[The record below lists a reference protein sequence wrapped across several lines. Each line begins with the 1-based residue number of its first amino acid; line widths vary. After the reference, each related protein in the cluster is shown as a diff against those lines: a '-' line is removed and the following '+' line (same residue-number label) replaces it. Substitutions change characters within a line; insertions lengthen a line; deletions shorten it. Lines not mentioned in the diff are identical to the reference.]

1 MPFVLQNVV
10 FPTDRDPDLLP
21 LYLDADSWST
31 IDEKPVRVATGA
43 HIGDVLGRESV
54 RVRQGRRTSFASYF
68 NAFPASYWQHW
79 TAVRTVTLT
88 VRTTGDAT
96 VLVYRS
102 NGSGVQQ
109 RIGTAEVAGQATSS
123 FDIALT
129 QFSDGGWIW
138 FDIVSDRAD
147 VTLDGAEWTTEQQ
160 PAREGRASLGI
171 TTYNKPTYCIETLEA
186 LAASPGVREV
196 VDRIFLIDQGTDRV
210 NQQPAFG
217 AVSDALGEQLA
228 ADHPA
233 QPRRIRR
240 VRARHA
246 RDAGAP
252 RERLRAAAR
261 R

>member
-54 RVRQGRRTSFASYF
+54 RVRKGRRTSFASYF

-79 TAVRTVTLT
+79 TAIRSVTLT
-88 VRTTGDAT
+88 VRTTGEAT

-109 RIGTAEVAGQATSS
+109 RIDTAEVTGEATTSS
-123 FDIALT
+123 FEIPLT

-138 FDIVSDRAD
+138 FDIVSGRQD
-147 VTLDGAEWTTEQQ
+147 VILDGAEWTTTQQ
-160 PAREGRASLGI
+160 PARAGKASLGI
-171 TTYNKPTYCIETLEA
+171 TTYNKPTYCVETLEA
-186 LAASPGVREV
+186 LAA
-196 VDRIFLIDQGTDRV
+196 
-210 NQQPAFG
+210 
-217 AVSDALGEQLA
+217 
-228 ADHPA
+228 
-233 QPRRIRR
+233 
-240 VRARHA
+240 RARA
-246 RDAGAP
+246 CSRSSTASSSSIRGTIASTRSRTSMRSRVP
-252 RERLRAAAR
+252 WAISSS
-261 R
+261 